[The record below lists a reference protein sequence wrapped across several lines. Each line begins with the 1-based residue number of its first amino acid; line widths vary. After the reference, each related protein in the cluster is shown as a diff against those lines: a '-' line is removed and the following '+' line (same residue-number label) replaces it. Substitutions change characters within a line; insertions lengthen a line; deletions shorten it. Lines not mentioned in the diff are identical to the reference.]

1 MSIFGPEYI
10 ASSLIKNIEKDIV
23 KYDELIDP
31 LFDWTNRINNP
42 DLYKF
47 IDEFGGYS
55 GAMHYYINQ
64 LKKIQEADS
73 GSKIRR
79 IIRII
84 FEK

>member
-1 MSIFGPEYI
+1 MSIFGPEFI
-10 ASSLIKNIEKDIV
+10 TASLIESIEKDIP
-23 KYDELIDP
+23 KYEELIDP

-55 GAMHYYINQ
+55 GAMEFYLRE
-64 LKKIQEADS
+64 LKTLQKMHSE
-73 GSKIRR
+73 SKIRR

-84 FEK
+84 FE

>member
-1 MSIFGPEYI
+1 MSVFGPEFI
-10 ASSLIKNIEKDIV
+10 ISSLIKSIEKDIP

-55 GAMHYYINQ
+55 GAMQYYLRE
-64 LKKIQEADS
+64 LKKLEKMNS
-73 GSKIRR
+73 ESRIRR

-84 FEK
+84 FEP